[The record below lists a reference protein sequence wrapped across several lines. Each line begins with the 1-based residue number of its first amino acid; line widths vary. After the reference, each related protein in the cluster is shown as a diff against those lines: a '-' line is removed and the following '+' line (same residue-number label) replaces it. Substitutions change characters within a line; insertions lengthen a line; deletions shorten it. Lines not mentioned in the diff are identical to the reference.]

1 MTSFSVFSPMT
12 RFLTP
17 LAASF
22 AFALSGCETLD
33 LTGLGNTGTLEP
45 PSVVVKPLGQLASL
59 GLVRTGETF
68 SGTTSW
74 YSVRTNG
81 GTRTASG
88 EKFSDHGD
96 TAAHRHLPFGTMIEV
111 TNLAND
117 RSVILR
123 VNDRGPYTKGRVL
136 DVSIGAAKKLGF
148 DKRGITKCHVE
159 VLRPATSMLAGLG
172 DSKPE
177 GGE

>member
-1 MTSFSVFSPMT
+1 MT
-12 RFLTP
+12 RCLP
-17 LAASF
+17 LL
-22 AFALSGCETLD
+22 ALSGALTLVGCETLE
-33 LTGLGNTGTLEP
+33 LKSSANTGT
-45 PSVVVKPLGQLASL
+45 PSVTVNPLGQLASL
-59 GLVRTGETF
+59 GLVRSGETF

-88 EKFSDHGD
+88 EKFSDHCD

-123 VNDRGPYTKGRVL
+123 VNDRGPFTKGRVL

-148 DKRGITKCHVE
+148 DKRGVTNCRVE
-159 VLRPATSMLAGLG
+159 VLRPAESALAANGG
-172 DSKPE
+172 SKPE
-177 GGE
+177 GGQ

>member
-1 MTSFSVFSPMT
+1 MT
-12 RFLTP
+12 RCLP
-17 LAASF
+17 LL
-22 AFALSGCETLD
+22 ALSGALTLAGCETLD
-33 LTGLGNTGTLEP
+33 LHPSANTGT
-45 PSVVVKPLGQLASL
+45 PSVTVNPICHLTNL
-59 GLVRTGETF
+59 GLVRSGETF

-123 VNDRGPYTKGRVL
+123 VNDRGPFTKGRVL
-136 DVSIGAAKKLGF
+136 DVSIGAAKQLDF
-148 DKRGITKCHVE
+148 DKRGITNCRVE
-159 VLRPATSMLAGLG
+159 ILRSAGSALAATGGSE
-172 DSKPE
+172 PE
-177 GGE
+177 GGQ

>member
-1 MTSFSVFSPMT
+1 MI
-12 RFLTP
+12 RCLP
-17 LAASF
+17 LL
-22 AFALSGCETLD
+22 ALSGALMLAGCETLD
-33 LTGLGNTGTLEP
+33 LNPSANTGI
-45 PSVVVKPLGQLASL
+45 PSVTVKPLGQLASL
-59 GLVRTGETF
+59 GLVRSGETV
-68 SGTTSW
+68 SGRTSW

-117 RSVILR
+117 HSVILR
-123 VNDRGPYTKGRVL
+123 VNDRGPYTAGRVL
-136 DVSIGAAKKLGF
+136 DVSIGAAKKLAF
-148 DKRGITKCHVE
+148 DKRGITNCLVE
-159 VLRPATSMLAGLG
+159 ILLPAESAPTASGG
-172 DSKPE
+172 SEPE

>member
-1 MTSFSVFSPMT
+1 MKRPRS
-12 RFLTP
+12 LLLL
-17 LAASF
+17 LAAL
-22 AFALSGCETLD
+22 ALPGCETLE
-33 LTGLGNTGTLEP
+33 LPVSGGAS
-45 PSVVVKPLGQLASL
+45 PSVTVKPSPHLPHL
-59 GLVRTGETF
+59 GLVRSGETF
-68 SGTTSW
+68 TGTTSW

-111 TNLAND
+111 TNLSND

-123 VNDRGPYTKGRVL
+123 VIDRGPFTKGRVL

-148 DKRGITKCHVE
+148 DKRGVTNCRVE
-159 VLRPATSMLAGLG
+159 ILRPAGSALSTTG

-177 GGE
+177 GGQ